1 MTSLGILGVDDDP
14 LNEGRL
20 EDLLRR
26 ALRLLS
32 RLRLA
37 EAQRLEEEPLGP
49 RVALGRGDKQAADD
63 RLLHRHGDR
72 AVSVTDGDQARGF
85 VEHDLRQR
93 IKRRGKFL
101 GRGALWAAARIAG
114 LAWREAMRLGRVTV
128 PDGRVARPIAGLA
141 WRCASGG

>member
-1 MTSLGILGVDDDP
+1 MTSRGILGVDDDLP
-14 LNEGRL
+14 NSEDRL

-37 EAQRLEEEPLGP
+37 EGQRLEEEPLGP
-49 RVALGRGDKQAADD
+49 RLALGRVDGQSADD

-93 IKRRGKFL
+93 IKRRGKFFWTWCPL
-101 GRGALWAAARIAG
+101 GGRSDCRTG
-114 LAWREAMRLGRVTV
+114 LA
-128 PDGRVARPIAGLA
+128 
-141 WRCASGG
+141 